1 MYTAKLIKGKTYN
14 VMGVTFRAGVSQ
26 TVPKRLYEYLN
37 ENPYFVLNQELNN
50 QKDDPIDYTESELKG
65 MNKAEHE
72 SIISNLGGNPSDFKN
87 ADERIA
93 YILTQIDSKGE

>member
-14 VMGVTFRAGVSQ
+14 VMGVTFRAGASL
-26 TVPKRLYEYLN
+26 TVPKKLYEYLN
-37 ENPYFVLNQELNN
+37 ENPYFVINQELKN
-50 QKDDPIDYTESELKG
+50 QKDDPINYTGSELKG

-93 YILTQIDSKGE
+93 YILNQIDNKGE

>member
-14 VMGVTFRAGVSQ
+14 VMGITFRAGVSQ
-26 TVPKRLYEYLN
+26 TVPKRLYQYLN
-37 ENPYFVLNQELNN
+37 ENPYFVLGKDLKN
-50 QKDDPIDYTESELKG
+50 QKDDPINYTESELKG

-93 YILTQIDSKGE
+93 YILKQLDNKGE

>member
-1 MYTAKLIKGKTYN
+1 
-14 VMGVTFRAGVSQ
+14 MGVTFRAGVSQ
-26 TVPKRLYEYLN
+26 TVSKRLYEYLN

-50 QKDDPIDYTESELKG
+50 QKADLINYTESELKG

-93 YILTQIDSKGE
+93 YILNQIDNKGE

>member
-1 MYTAKLIKGKTYN
+1 MFTAKLIKGKTYN
-14 VMGVTFRAGVSQ
+14 VMGITFRAGVSQ
-26 TVPKRLYEYLN
+26 TVPKKLYEYLN

>member
-14 VMGVTFRAGVSQ
+14 VMGITFRVGVSQ
-26 TVPKRLYEYLN
+26 TVPKKLYEYLN
-37 ENPYFVLNQELNN
+37 ENPYFMLDKDLKN
-50 QKDDPIDYTESELKG
+50 QKDDPINYTESELKG

-72 SIISNLGGNPSDFKN
+72 SIISNLGGNPPDFKN

-93 YILTQIDSKGE
+93 YILNEIDNKGE

>member
-50 QKDDPIDYTESELKG
+50 QKDDPINYTESELKG

-87 ADERIA
+87 ADERVA
-93 YILTQIDSKGE
+93 YILNQIDNKGE

>member
-1 MYTAKLIKGKTYN
+1 MFTAKLIKGKTYN
-14 VMGVTFRAGVSQ
+14 VMGITFRAGVSQ

-50 QKDDPIDYTESELKG
+50 QKNAPINYTESELKG

-72 SIISNLGGNPSDFKN
+72 SIISNLGGNPSHFKN

-93 YILTQIDSKGE
+93 YILNEIDNKGE

>member
-14 VMGVTFRAGVSQ
+14 VMGITFRAGVSQ

-37 ENPYFVLNQELNN
+37 ENPYFVLNQELHN
-50 QKDDPIDYTESELKG
+50 QKDDPINYTESELKG

-93 YILTQIDSKGE
+93 YILKQLDNKGE

>member
-1 MYTAKLIKGKTYN
+1 
-14 VMGVTFRAGVSQ
+14 MGVTFRAGVSQ

-50 QKDDPIDYTESELKG
+50 QKADPINYTESELKG

-93 YILTQIDSKGE
+93 YILKRIDNKG

>member
-1 MYTAKLIKGKTYN
+1 
-14 VMGVTFRAGVSQ
+14 MGVTFRAGVSQ

-50 QKDDPIDYTESELKG
+50 QKADPINYTESELKG

-93 YILTQIDSKGE
+93 YILKQIDNKGE

>member
-1 MYTAKLIKGKTYN
+1 
-14 VMGVTFRAGVSQ
+14 MGITFRAGVSQ

-37 ENPYFVLNQELNN
+37 ENPYFVLNRELNN
-50 QKDDPIDYTESELKG
+50 QKADPINYTESELKG

-93 YILTQIDSKGE
+93 YILNQIDNKGE

>member
-1 MYTAKLIKGKTYN
+1 
-14 VMGVTFRAGVSQ
+14 MGITFRAGVSQ
-26 TVPKRLYEYLN
+26 TVSKKLYEYLN
-37 ENPYFVLNQELNN
+37 ENPYFVLGKDLKN
-50 QKDDPIDYTESELKG
+50 QKDDPINYTESELKG

-93 YILTQIDSKGE
+93 YILSEIDNKGE

>member
-1 MYTAKLIKGKTYN
+1 
-14 VMGVTFRAGVSQ
+14 
-26 TVPKRLYEYLN
+26 
-37 ENPYFVLNQELNN
+37 
-50 QKDDPIDYTESELKG
+50 

-93 YILTQIDSKGE
+93 YILNKIDNKGE

>member
-14 VMGVTFRAGVSQ
+14 VMGITFRAGISQ
-26 TVPKRLYEYLN
+26 TVPKKLYEYLN
-37 ENPYFVLNQELNN
+37 ENPYFVLDKDLKN
-50 QKDDPIDYTESELKG
+50 QKDDLINYTESELKG

-93 YILTQIDSKGE
+93 YILNEIDNKGE

>member
-1 MYTAKLIKGKTYN
+1 
-14 VMGVTFRAGVSQ
+14 MGVTFRAGVSQ

-50 QKDDPIDYTESELKG
+50 QKDDPINYTESELKG

-93 YILTQIDSKGE
+93 YIVKQIDNKGE

>member
-1 MYTAKLIKGKTYN
+1 MYTAKLIRGKTYN
-14 VMGVTFRAGVSQ
+14 VMGITFRAGVSQ

-37 ENPYFVLNQELNN
+37 ENPYFVLNRELNN
-50 QKDDPIDYTESELKG
+50 QKADPINYTESELKG

-93 YILTQIDSKGE
+93 YILKQIDNKGE

>member
-1 MYTAKLIKGKTYN
+1 MLDKDLK
-14 VMGVTFRAGVSQ
+14 
-26 TVPKRLYEYLN
+26 
-37 ENPYFVLNQELNN
+37 N
-50 QKDDPIDYTESELKG
+50 QKDDPINYTESELKG

-93 YILTQIDSKGE
+93 YILNEIDNKGE

>member
-37 ENPYFVLNQELNN
+37 ENPHFVLDKDLKN
-50 QKDDPIDYTESELKG
+50 QKDDPINYTESELKG

-72 SIISNLGGNPSDFKN
+72 SIISNLGGNPYDFKN

-93 YILTQIDSKGE
+93 YILKQIDNRGE

>member
-50 QKDDPIDYTESELKG
+50 QKADPINYTESELKG

-93 YILTQIDSKGE
+93 YILKRIDNKG